1 MTTDCCRTVAAAV
14 LGDTAKEKFVPLSPR
29 LRVTVRKAHDET
41 IISGKVG
48 DCQLRLVE
56 RVYGVFYLDKA

>member
-1 MTTDCCRTVAAAV
+1 MGIARHSTMTTDCCRTVAAAV

-41 IISGKVG
+41 IVSGKVG
-48 DCQLRLVE
+48 DC
-56 RVYGVFYLDKA
+56 GVPCT